1 MEDNSGLSK
10 KVTSIEQ
17 SMNLSTAI
25 FIDDMKMAIDATSHD
40 ENISTNNL
48 NSSLESSISFKDNIE
63 EIKSK

>member
-1 MEDNSGLSK
+1 MEDKSDLSK